1 MTMKPV
7 AVPAGPPP
15 RSAWKLGLPLVVGAI
30 LAAIWLHTTFGGDD
44 TNYEDFALGE
54 NTRAVYADYQGDLI
68 HGQDHT
74 NVDKVLAGWQ
84 HRGQRPVGLMLGNS
98 QIHGINQYAP
108 GQENVPPLLFKRF
121 QPRDIDVLTFTQPSA
136 SLQEHYVVFEYLR
149 QRFPLRFLVLP
160 TVFINQRNINIRD
173 SVAASL
179 RDEATRAALEETAVG
194 RHLVALHGGEVE
206 SESADEADANLAGV
220 RETTAE
226 RSERALNTW
235 LDERWSLWRAR
246 PQERGYVVT
255 ELSRIRNTLLGI
267 SGESKRGIVPAA
279 YEANLEA
286 LAAILTSARKHGIA
300 VLVYIAPIRRDIAP
314 PYFADEYDKFCQDV
328 ERITAEH
335 QAHFANYDGLVP
347 DKFYGTHDS
356 MVFGQ
361 RVQPDFFHFQA
372 AAHAI
377 LAQAIGD
384 RIEQD
389 LLKQPQPASDTR
401 SEHLEPDPQAPS
413 PRASGP

>member
-7 AVPAGPPP
+7 AVPDGPPP
-15 RSAWKLGLPLVVGAI
+15 RSAWTLGMPLVAGAV
-30 LAAIWLHTTFGGDD
+30 LAAFWLHSTFGSDE

-54 NTRAVYADYQGDLI
+54 NTLAVYADYQGDLI

-74 NVDKVLAGWQ
+74 NVDKVLAGWKR
-84 HRGQRPVGLMLGNS
+84 RGERPVGLMLGNS

-108 GQENVPPLLFKRF
+108 GQENVPPLLFKRCL
-121 QPRDIDVLTFTQPSA
+121 PRGMDVLTFTQPSA
-136 SLQEHYVVFEYLR
+136 SLQEHYILFEYLR

-160 TVFINQRNINIRD
+160 TVFINQRNIDIRA

-179 RDEATRAALEETAVG
+179 SDKETRAALEESAVG
-194 RHLVALHGGEVE
+194 RHLVALHGAEVE
-206 SESADEADANLAGV
+206 SEAEADANLAGV

-235 LDERWSLWRAR
+235 LDKRWSLWRAR

-255 ELSRIRNTLLGI
+255 ELSRVRNTLLGI

-286 LAAILTSARKHGIA
+286 LAAILTSAHKHGIA
-300 VLVYIAPIRRDIAP
+300 VLVYITPIRRDIEP

-328 ERITAEH
+328 EHVAAEH
-335 QAHFANYDGLVP
+335 HAYFANYGGLVP

-372 AAHAI
+372 EAHTI

-389 LLKQPQPASDTR
+389 LLKQPQPASD
-401 SEHLEPDPQAPS
+401 SASQHLEPDPHSPS
-413 PRASGP
+413 RLPAGP